1 MSNET
6 NLNTFP
12 STKAEALTLLYLQK
26 QDLVVKN
33 SSPEE
38 LAKLYEDVY
47 GKISTALKSDD
58 KQQVRY

>member
-1 MSNET
+1 MSDSKYKS
-6 NLNTFP
+6 FP